1 MSKLSSWNLRRMRI
15 ISATYILF
23 GVIWFTYIFVVPPIP
38 FAKKH
43 LMFWGAPGAFFVLAG
58 TFLFFFAADPDNL
71 DEFVGLVLRAGYV
84 VSEEERERWRR
95 SREDWNRVF
104 TVAVT
109 VFTVF
114 SLAHTYFVDS
124 LRLVPVD
131 AAHVYGFVTYM
142 FPMLLIIVL
151 VYWYLKRKYP
161 DVNRLVE
168 IAVKQRRK
176 EREERKRS

>member
-1 MSKLSSWNLRRMRI
+1 MRI

-23 GVIWFTYIFVVPPIP
+23 GAIWIFFFIAIP
-38 FAKKH
+38 FIAVPLVPFVEKH
-43 LMFWGAPGAFFVLAG
+43 LLFYGLFGAFFVLAG

-124 LRLVPVD
+124 LRLVPAD

-161 DVNRLVE
+161 DVSRLVE